1 MPEVIESR
9 ENYLEI
15 IFMLS
20 RKGSVRSVDIV
31 EMSGYSKPSVSV
43 AVHSLAQQGYLEIDE
58 NKFITLT
65 PKGEKIAMEVFARH
79 KYITKFLVHSLGLD
93 VITAESDAC
102 KIEHFISRETYD
114 AIQKYVDKKHLRDE
128 KLDNFR

>member
-20 RKGSVRSVDIV
+20 KNGVVRSVDIV
-31 EMSGYSKPSVSV
+31 EKSGYSKPSVSV
-43 AVHSLAQQGYLEIDE
+43 AVHLLADQGYIEIDS

-65 PKGEKIAMEVFARH
+65 PKGERVAMEVYARH
-79 KYITKFLVHSLGLD
+79 KYITAYLVRSLGLSEKA
-93 VITAESDAC
+93 AEIDAC
-102 KIEHFISRETYD
+102 KIEHFISAEMYE
-114 AIQKYVDKKHLRDE
+114 AIQVYVDKK
-128 KLDNFR
+128 